1 MICGSNAAVSHRFI
15 AEKEQKYIQNH
26 IENKDREKVTRMM
39 TLFIFATVHAV
50 IQKNLKHPLVKIN
63 LLADGLDNVTY
74 TTRNF

>member
-15 AEKEQKYIQNH
+15 GEKEQFYIQNH
-26 IENKDREKVTRMM
+26 IENKDREKVTRIM
-39 TLFIFATVHAV
+39 TLFAIFHAV

-63 LLADGLDNVTY
+63 LLADGLGHVTY